1 MKKYISLY
9 LLLILNAFLILPATA
24 NAQNDPLTIWLN
36 TAQCVPSFAGDP
48 FCTNAS
54 HADETLKKL
63 YNAIYSQGAVITL
76 LDEPLS
82 SEDLITVL
90 KVCGYKKPLATSN
103 EVVIAGCND
112 YYVKDCPTSTPND
125 KISNKIIPT
134 IANEPVTDYKYFSC
148 QTKQVI
154 IAASGTGLIQKYL
167 KLIYNFITG
176 LAGVIAVVV
185 IMFNGIKITVSGSD
199 ESSVEEAKKQ
209 ITNSLLALSVL
220 FLSGFILYIINPNF
234 FTS

>member
-24 NAQNDPLTIWLN
+24 NAQNDPLTTWLN

-48 FCTNAS
+48 FCTNAI

-90 KVCGYKKPLATSN
+90 KVCGYKKPLDTSN
-103 EVVIAGCND
+103 QVVIAGCND
-112 YYVKDCPTSTPND
+112 YYVKTCPTSTQDD
-125 KISNKIIPT
+125 KISNKIQPT
-134 IANEPVTDYKYFSC
+134 IDGDVSDYKYFSC